1 MFLRRAVFIVL
12 RIKQNFC
19 AMNASKLS
27 FLPLLAAVFLILSSA
42 CDVLEDKVR
51 GEGLLH
57 FSLDG
62 PGVTK
67 AGVPDSSA
75 YLLKVVS
82 SSGNI
87 IYDGQYGAAPSAIS
101 VPAGNY
107 TVSVRSCLFNPPSFS
122 TPLYGDDQ
130 VVSVPAGESVNVHLN
145 CTLLNCGVR
154 LDIDSSFLTGAEQGA
169 LLLRCPEGSVMYGYT
184 EDRIAFFNPGDVSL
198 VLSSYGS
205 DKTLMTRSLSA
216 REILRLK
223 VFSKSGGSSFGSGIT
238 VATDTSAV
246 WLDDTFVIGSSPMY
260 DVATARTMTGAE
272 GVWVY
277 GYIVGCASPFLG
289 TSSDTNLAISGRTTA
304 TGKDECL
311 SVELVK
317 GALRDA
323 LNLVSHPSYLG
334 RKVFLKGNITTYYSM
349 PGIKKITDWSLDTPP
364 DQ

>member
-1 MFLRRAVFIVL
+1 MIVL
-12 RIKQNFC
+12 CINQKC
-19 AMNASKLS
+19 CVMNASKLS
-27 FLPLLAAVFLILSSA
+27 FVSLLIAAIPILPSACDALEDQVRSDGFLIL
-42 CDVLEDKVR
+42 
-51 GEGLLH
+51 
-57 FSLDG
+57 SLDG
-62 PGVTK
+62 PGVSK
-67 AGVPDSSA
+67 AGLPDSSA
-75 YLLKVVS
+75 YLLTVTS
-82 SSGNI
+82 SSGNK
-87 IYDGQYGAAPSAIS
+87 IYDGLYGAAPAAMS
-101 VPAGNY
+101 VPAGTY
-107 TVSVRSCLFNPPSFS
+107 SVSVRSGLFNPPSFS
-122 TPLYGDDQ
+122 SPLYGDDQ
-130 VVSVPAGESVNVHLN
+130 VVTVPTGENVNVHLN
-145 CTLLNCGVR
+145 CTLLNCGVK

-169 LLLRCPEGSVMYGYT
+169 LLLRCPEGSLMYAYS

-223 VFSKSGGSSFGSGIT
+223 VFSKGGGGSSGSGIT

-246 WLDDTFVIGSSPMY
+246 WLDDTFIIGSSPMY
-260 DVATARTMTGAE
+260 DVATARTMTGSE

-289 TSSDTNLAISGRTTA
+289 TTSETNLAIAGRTSA

-311 SVELVK
+311 SVELAK

-323 LNLVSHPSYLG
+323 LNIVSHPSNIG